1 MYLSSLKLKNFRSFG
16 SASHEIKFNKGL
28 TVLVGENDSGKSA
41 ILDAIRI
48 VLGTTDFSWY
58 RINDSDF
65 YNEDSSLEIEISCKF
80 TDLSSIETSA
90 FLEYLTYEDDDKGK
104 KIPSLYLNWKC
115 RYMQSFKPP
124 RPVSSM
130 TTGKNGDGPVLS
142 PESREILRVTYLR
155 ALRDAYS
162 DMQSGRNSRLSQV
175 VQNVPAISEG
185 EADLE
190 EGVEL
195 NELSLVGIFNL
206 SNKLLAEYPALKAV
220 KNQMT
225 DILKN
230 QMLLDGDNLA
240 TRFEVT
246 GSDTADAKKLT
257 SLLEKL
263 DLTIDKDTTSLK
275 GVPGLGTSNIMSMA
289 CELLL
294 RRSSQEACQLLLIE
308 EPEAHIH
315 AQRQMKLVKSLQHE
329 AEANS
334 QQIIL
339 TTHSPLLASAVKLEN
354 IILIKN
360 GNAYPLSKSETNLDE
375 NDYIFL
381 ERYLDATKANLFF
394 ARNVMIVEGPGEALL
409 LPTLSRLLNRDFVD
423 FGVSLVDVR
432 STGLRRYSKIFQR
445 KNKDNP
451 QYSGDWLNI
460 KVACITDRDIMP
472 NCAPRICL
480 NREYNDDKTNWPE
493 INDRRWIVES
503 DFNDTQKAT
512 YLNRIQV
519 KANGQNVKT
528 FVSDKWTLE
537 YDLAYYGLNNVTMKD
552 FLIRAI
558 VKTTYAQVNWESK
571 ITEISTALDAQA
583 SIEEKA
589 SCFYSFFAKGNTS
602 KAEFSQQLAL
612 ELETDFSGT
621 EEKLKDLLP
630 PYIVN
635 AILFVTKN

>member
-175 VQNVPAISEG
+175 VQNVPDISEG

-512 YLNRIQV
+512 YLNRI
-519 KANGQNVKT
+519 
-528 FVSDKWTLE
+528 
-537 YDLAYYGLNNVTMKD
+537 
-552 FLIRAI
+552 
-558 VKTTYAQVNWESK
+558 
-571 ITEISTALDAQA
+571 
-583 SIEEKA
+583 
-589 SCFYSFFAKGNTS
+589 
-602 KAEFSQQLAL
+602 
-612 ELETDFSGT
+612 
-621 EEKLKDLLP
+621 
-630 PYIVN
+630 
-635 AILFVTKN
+635 

>member
-48 VLGTTDFSWY
+48 VLGTTDFNWY
-58 RINDSDF
+58 RINASDF

-80 TDLSSIETSA
+80 TDLSPIETSA
-90 FLEYLTYEDDDKGK
+90 FLEYLTYEDDDSKR
-104 KIPSLYLNWKC
+104 KIPSLYLHWNC

-130 TTGKNGDGPVLS
+130 TTGKNGDGPILS
-142 PESREILRVTYLR
+142 PESREMLRVTYLR

-185 EADLE
+185 EDDLK

-195 NELSLVGIFNL
+195 KDLSLVGIFNL
-206 SNKLLAEYPALKAV
+206 SNKLLADYPALKTV
-220 KNQMT
+220 KDQMT
-225 DILKN
+225 GILKN

-246 GSDTADAKKLT
+246 GSDTADMKKLT
-257 SLLEKL
+257 TLLEKL

-294 RRSSQEACQLLLIE
+294 RRNSQEACQLLLIE

-315 AQRQMKLVKSLQHE
+315 AQRQMKLVKSLQNE
-329 AEANS
+329 AEVNS

-360 GNAYPLSKSETNLDE
+360 GNAYPLSKSETSLKED
-375 NDYIFL
+375 DYIFL

-409 LPTLSRLLNRDFVD
+409 LPTLSRLLGRDFVD

-445 KNKDNP
+445 KDKDNP
-451 QYSGDWLNI
+451 KYSADWLKVN
-460 KVACITDRDIMP
+460 VACVTDRDIMP
-472 NCAPRICL
+472 NCAPSICL
-480 NREYNDDKTNWPE
+480 DKRLKDDKTNWPKE
-493 INDRRWIVES
+493 ENRKWRVES
-503 DFNDTQKAT
+503 DFDDTQKAIH
-512 YLNRIQV
+512 LNDIEG

-537 YDLAYYGLNNVTMKD
+537 YDLAYHGLNNVAMKNS
-552 FLIRAI
+552 LIKAI
-558 VKTTYAQVNWESK
+558 VKTTYAQVNWISK
-571 ITEISTALDAQA
+571 TTEISTALDARA

-612 ELETDFSGT
+612 ELETDFSGK
-621 EEKLKDLLP
+621 EEELKDILP
-630 PYIVN
+630 PYLVN

>member
-58 RINDSDF
+58 RITDSDF

-80 TDLSSIETSA
+80 TDLSPIETSA
-90 FLEYLTYEDDDKGK
+90 FLEYLTYEDDDEGR
-104 KIPSLYLNWKC
+104 KIPSLYLHWKC

-130 TTGKNGDGPVLS
+130 TTGKNGDGPILS

-162 DMQSGRNSRLSQV
+162 DMQSGRNSRLAQV

-185 EADLE
+185 EAELD
-190 EGVEL
+190 EGMEL

-206 SNKLLAEYPALKAV
+206 SNKLLAEYPALKTV
-220 KNQMT
+220 KEQMT

-230 QMLLDGDNLA
+230 QMLLAGDNLA

-275 GVPGLGTSNIMSMA
+275 GIPGLGTSNIMSMA

-315 AQRQMKLVKSLQHE
+315 AQRQMKLVKSLQYE

-360 GNAYPLSKSETNLDE
+360 GNAYPLSKSETNLDG

-409 LPTLSRLLNRDFVD
+409 LPTLSRLLNRDFID

-445 KNKDNP
+445 KNKDD
-451 QYSGDWLNI
+451 SKFSDDWLNVN
-460 KVACITDRDIMP
+460 VACITDRDIMP
-472 NCAPRICL
+472 NCAPRICIKK
-480 NREYNDDKTNWPE
+480 EYNDNTNWPE
-493 INDRRWIVES
+493 TKNRRWRAES
-503 DFNDTQKAT
+503 DFDDTQK
-512 YLNRIQV
+512 
-519 KANGQNVKT
+519 KAHLDVLKGRADGQNVKT

-537 YDLAYYGLNNVTMKD
+537 YDLAYYGLNNEAMKTS
-552 FLIRAI
+552 LINAI
-558 VKTTYAQVNWESK
+558 VKTTYTQDNWGSR
-571 ITEISTALDAQA
+571 ISEISSALDERTN
-583 SIEEKA
+583 IEEKA

-612 ELETDFSGT
+612 ELETNFSGKK
-621 EEKLKDLLP
+621 EELKDLLP

-635 AILFVTKN
+635 AILYVTKN

>member
-230 QMLLDGDNLA
+230 QMLLDGDN
-240 TRFEVT
+240 
-246 GSDTADAKKLT
+246 
-257 SLLEKL
+257 
-263 DLTIDKDTTSLK
+263 
-275 GVPGLGTSNIMSMA
+275 
-289 CELLL
+289 
-294 RRSSQEACQLLLIE
+294 
-308 EPEAHIH
+308 
-315 AQRQMKLVKSLQHE
+315 
-329 AEANS
+329 
-334 QQIIL
+334 
-339 TTHSPLLASAVKLEN
+339 
-354 IILIKN
+354 
-360 GNAYPLSKSETNLDE
+360 
-375 NDYIFL
+375 
-381 ERYLDATKANLFF
+381 
-394 ARNVMIVEGPGEALL
+394 
-409 LPTLSRLLNRDFVD
+409 
-423 FGVSLVDVR
+423 
-432 STGLRRYSKIFQR
+432 
-445 KNKDNP
+445 
-451 QYSGDWLNI
+451 
-460 KVACITDRDIMP
+460 
-472 NCAPRICL
+472 
-480 NREYNDDKTNWPE
+480 
-493 INDRRWIVES
+493 
-503 DFNDTQKAT
+503 
-512 YLNRIQV
+512 
-519 KANGQNVKT
+519 
-528 FVSDKWTLE
+528 
-537 YDLAYYGLNNVTMKD
+537 
-552 FLIRAI
+552 
-558 VKTTYAQVNWESK
+558 
-571 ITEISTALDAQA
+571 
-583 SIEEKA
+583 
-589 SCFYSFFAKGNTS
+589 
-602 KAEFSQQLAL
+602 
-612 ELETDFSGT
+612 
-621 EEKLKDLLP
+621 
-630 PYIVN
+630 
-635 AILFVTKN
+635 

>member
-571 ITEISTALDAQA
+571 ITEISKALDTQA

-612 ELETDFSGT
+612 ELETDFYGT

>member
-519 KANGQNVKT
+519 KANGQKVKT

-571 ITEISTALDAQA
+571 ITEISKALDTQA

>member
-394 ARNVMIVEGPGEALL
+394 ARDVMIVEGPGEALL

-571 ITEISTALDAQA
+571 ITEISKALDTQA

>member
-528 FVSDKWTLE
+528 FVSDKWTLG
-537 YDLAYYGLNNVTMKD
+537 YDLAYYGLNNVTMMEC
-552 FLIRAI
+552 LIRAI

-571 ITEISTALDAQA
+571 ITEISKALDTQA

>member
-1 MYLSSLKLKNFRSFG
+1 
-16 SASHEIKFNKGL
+16 
-28 TVLVGENDSGKSA
+28 
-41 ILDAIRI
+41 
-48 VLGTTDFSWY
+48 
-58 RINDSDF
+58 
-65 YNEDSSLEIEISCKF
+65 
-80 TDLSSIETSA
+80 
-90 FLEYLTYEDDDKGK
+90 
-104 KIPSLYLNWKC
+104 
-115 RYMQSFKPP
+115 MQSFKPP

-571 ITEISTALDAQA
+571 ITEISKALDTQA

-612 ELETDFSGT
+612 ELETDFYGT

>member
-142 PESREILRVTYLR
+142 PESRGILRVTYLR

-571 ITEISTALDAQA
+571 ITEISKALDTQA

>member
-375 NDYIFL
+375 NDYIFH

-571 ITEISTALDAQA
+571 ITEISKALDTQA

>member
-1 MYLSSLKLKNFRSFG
+1 MYLSLLKLKNFRSFD
-16 SASHEIKFNKGL
+16 SKIHEIAFNKGL

-48 VLGTTDFSWY
+48 VLGTTDFNWY
-58 RINDSDF
+58 RISDSDF
-65 YNEDSSLEIEISCKF
+65 FNEDNSLEIEIICKF
-80 TDLSSIETSA
+80 TDLSVLETSA
-90 FLEYLTYEDDDKGK
+90 FLEYLTYEDDDRGE
-104 KIPSLYLNWKC
+104 KIPSLYLHWKC
-115 RYMQSFKPP
+115 RVLQSFKPA

-130 TTGKNGDGPVLS
+130 VTGKNGDGPILS
-142 PESREILRVTYLR
+142 PESREMLRVTYLR

-175 VQNVPAISEG
+175 VQNVPAISKG
-185 EADLE
+185 EPELR

-195 NELSLVGIFNL
+195 KDLSLVGIFNL
-206 SNKLLAEYPALKAV
+206 SNKLLADYPALKIV
-220 KNQMT
+220 KEQMT

-240 TRFEVT
+240 TKFEVT
-246 GSDTADAKKLT
+246 GSETADTRKLT

-275 GVPGLGTSNIMSMA
+275 GIPGLGTSNIMSMA

-294 RRSSQEACQLLLIE
+294 RRNSQETCQLLLIE

-315 AQRQMKLVKSLQHE
+315 AQRQMKLVKSLQDE

-354 IILIKN
+354 IIIIKN
-360 GNAYPLSKSETNLDE
+360 GNAYPLSKSETNLESD
-375 NDYIFL
+375 DYSFL

-394 ARNVMIVEGPGEALL
+394 ARNVIIVEGPGEALL
-409 LPTLSRLLNRDFVD
+409 LPTLSRLLERDFVN

-445 KNKDNP
+445 KNKNN
-451 QYSGDWLNI
+451 QMYSDDWLNI
-460 KVACITDRDIMP
+460 NVACVTDRDIMP
-472 NCAPRICL
+472 NCAPRICI
-480 NREYNDDKTNWPE
+480 NTDYKDCGVNWPE
-493 INDRRWIVES
+493 IKDRRWRGES
-503 DFNDTQKAT
+503 DFDDIEKMNRLNEIKA
-512 YLNRIQV
+512 
-519 KANGQNVKT
+519 KADGQNVKT

-537 YDLAYYGLNNVTMKD
+537 YDLAYYGLDNPDMKKT
-552 FLIRAI
+552 LINAI
-558 VKTTYAQVNWESK
+558 VKTTYAKTNWK
-571 ITEISTALDAQA
+571 NKTTEISNALDLRKD
-583 SIEEKA
+583 IEEKA

-602 KAEFSQQLAL
+602 KAEFSQRLAS
-612 ELETDFSGT
+612 ELDVSFSGKT
-621 EEKLKDLLP
+621 EELRNLLP
-630 PYIVN
+630 PYILN
-635 AILFVTKN
+635 AILYVTKN

>member
-1 MYLSSLKLKNFRSFG
+1 MYLSSVRLKNFRSFG
-16 SASHEIKFNKGL
+16 SESHEIKFNMGL
-28 TVLVGENDSGKSA
+28 SVLVGENDSGKSA
-41 ILDAIRI
+41 ILDALRI

-58 RINDSDF
+58 RVNDSDF
-65 YNEDSSLEIEISCKF
+65 HNEDNSLEIEIICKF
-80 TDLSSIETSA
+80 SNLTPLETAA
-90 FLEYLTYEDDDKGK
+90 FLEYLTYEDNAQGEKV
-104 KIPSLYLNWKC
+104 PLLYLHWKC
-115 RYMQSFKPP
+115 RYIQSFKPP

-175 VQNVPAISEG
+175 VQNVPSISKG
-185 EADLE
+185 ESDLKD
-190 EGVEL
+190 GVEL

-206 SNKLLAEYPALKAV
+206 SNKLLAEYPALKEV
-220 KNQMT
+220 KKQMT

-230 QMLLDGDNLA
+230 QMLLDGDDLV

-246 GSDTADAKKLT
+246 GSDTNDTRKLT

-294 RRSSQEACQLLLIE
+294 RRSSHEAYQMLLIE
-308 EPEAHIH
+308 EPEAHVH
-315 AQRQMKLVKSLQHE
+315 AQRQMKLVKSLQNE

-339 TTHSPLLASAVKLEN
+339 TTHSTLLASAVKLEN

-360 GNAYPLSKSETNLDE
+360 GNAYPLSKNETNLDSD
-375 NDYIFL
+375 DYIFL
-381 ERYLDATKANLFF
+381 ERYLDSTKANLFF

-445 KNKDNP
+445 KNKDGSEH
-451 QYSGDWLNI
+451 SGDWLEVN
-460 KVACITDRDIMP
+460 VACVTDRDIMP
-472 NCAPRICL
+472 NCAPRICKDKD
-480 NREYNDDKTNWPE
+480 YMDDGSNWPKATK
-493 INDRRWIVES
+493 RRWVTES
-503 DFNDTQKAT
+503 DFDEDQRYAH
-512 YLNRIQV
+512 IEEIEA
-519 KANGQNVKT
+519 KANGQNVRT
-528 FVSDKWTLE
+528 FVSNRWTLE
-537 YDLAYYGLNNVTMKD
+537 YDLAYYGLSNVTMKNS
-552 FLIRAI
+552 LIKAI
-558 VKTTYAQVNWESK
+558 VKTTYKQASWESK
-571 ITEISTALDAQA
+571 TIDISTALDER
-583 SIEEKA
+583 INTEEKA

-602 KAEFSQQLAL
+602 KAEFSQQLAS
-612 ELETDFSGT
+612 ELETDFLGKQEELKGT
-621 EEKLKDLLP
+621 LP
-630 PYIVN
+630 PYLVS
-635 AILFVTKN
+635 AISHVTKD

>member
-1 MYLSSLKLKNFRSFG
+1 MYLSSLKLRNFRSFG

-58 RINDSDF
+58 RINDYDF

-80 TDLSSIETSA
+80 TDLSSIEASA

-115 RYMQSFKPP
+115 KYMQSFKPP

-206 SNKLLAEYPALKAV
+206 SNKLLAEYPALKTV

-263 DLTIDKDTTSLK
+263 DLTIDKDTASLK
-275 GVPGLGTSNIMSMA
+275 GIPGLGTSNIMSMA

-315 AQRQMKLVKSLQHE
+315 AQRQMKLVKSLQRE

-360 GNAYPLSKSETNLDE
+360 GNAYPLSKSETSLDE

-445 KNKDNP
+445 KNKDNS
-451 QYSGDWLNI
+451 QYSDDWLNI

-493 INDRRWIVES
+493 INDRRWRVES
-503 DFNDTQKAT
+503 DFNDIQKAT
-512 YLNRIQV
+512 HLNSIQA

-537 YDLAYYGLNNVTMKD
+537 YDLAYYGLNNVTMKN

-558 VKTTYAQVNWESK
+558 VKTTYTQVNWESK
-571 ITEISTALDAQA
+571 ITEIATALDAQA

>member
-130 TTGKNGDGPVLS
+130 TTAKNGDGPVLS
-142 PESREILRVTYLR
+142 PEAREILRVTYLR

-185 EADLE
+185 EADLG

-275 GVPGLGTSNIMSMA
+275 GIPGLGTSNIMSMA

-360 GNAYPLSKSETNLDE
+360 GKAYPLSKSETSLDE

-445 KNKDNP
+445 KNKDNS
-451 QYSGDWLNI
+451 QYSDDWLNI

-480 NREYNDDKTNWPE
+480 NKEYNDDNTNWPK
-493 INDRRWIVES
+493 INDRRWRAES
-503 DFNDTQKAT
+503 DFSDTQKKAH
-512 YLNRIQV
+512 LNDIEA
-519 KANGQNVKT
+519 KADGQNVKT
-528 FVSDKWTLE
+528 FVSDRWTLE
-537 YDLAYYGLNNVTMKD
+537 YDLAYYGLSSADMKSS
-552 FLIRAI
+552 LIKAI
-558 VKTTYAQVNWESK
+558 VKTTYVQVNWKSK
-571 ITEISTALDAQA
+571 ITEISTALDTRTN
-583 SIEEKA
+583 IEEKA

-612 ELETDFSGT
+612 ELEKDFSGN
-621 EEKLKDLLP
+621 EKALKDSLP

>member
-1 MYLSSLKLKNFRSFG
+1 
-16 SASHEIKFNKGL
+16 
-28 TVLVGENDSGKSA
+28 
-41 ILDAIRI
+41 
-48 VLGTTDFSWY
+48 
-58 RINDSDF
+58 
-65 YNEDSSLEIEISCKF
+65 
-80 TDLSSIETSA
+80 
-90 FLEYLTYEDDDKGK
+90 
-104 KIPSLYLNWKC
+104 
-115 RYMQSFKPP
+115 MQSFKPP

-571 ITEISTALDAQA
+571 ITEISKALDTQA